1 MKQKSSVRSS
11 RCSTIKPGREV
22 SHEDLV
28 ALKGDRATKEA
39 AKEDQKKRNYNR
51 RRKNNMLEGI
61 CQQITVETT
70 WDAEIPDS
78 ARARSYALGT
88 DTMNVLVLDRC
99 RSPVPQIWCFKI
111 SLDIPSLVMISSQ
124 PQRRRLYVL
133 LDEVEKDIL
142 QKDDVVPSDL
152 ERVKEHF
159 DRILEVIHMRCGQQL
174 EATIARH
181 TEPGSAGDVESTKE
195 TQPASRY
202 EVRRRRPARRD
213 SGITGTPS
221 ELGFAKDK
229 EPLAEP
235 LSKLA
240 WVDTVADSLNRRR
253 VEIEKHAK
261 LPLDE
266 QMKFDWTQDDAR
278 ITHCLAGV
286 PKGNEG
292 HLRSLAARSLA
303 LQFEEWSCTRTISER
318 TVGNATKNGDI
329 PAFVN
334 TLKVKQDD
342 KKQVT
347 TVIGAG
353 RKMLLLERA
362 FGCSAIS
369 AVLAFVWRSFYRAR
383 NEDIAQLGSELQ
395 SSWLSQYAKE
405 NQSRFDEGFHLYEGL
420 SRITLVQQ
428 KLTSNRETAQ
438 EKASTFLLVLQRE
451 LCSQACSTE

>member
-1 MKQKSSVRSS
+1 
-11 RCSTIKPGREV
+11 
-22 SHEDLV
+22 
-28 ALKGDRATKEA
+28 
-39 AKEDQKKRNYNR
+39 
-51 RRKNNMLEGI
+51 
-61 CQQITVETT
+61 
-70 WDAEIPDS
+70 
-78 ARARSYALGT
+78 
-88 DTMNVLVLDRC
+88 
-99 RSPVPQIWCFKI
+99 
-111 SLDIPSLVMISSQ
+111 MISSQ

-213 SGITGTPS
+213 SGITGTTS

-235 LSKLA
+235 PSKLA

-286 PKGNEG
+286 PKGSEG

-303 LQFEEWSCTRTISER
+303 LQFEEWSCTRTISEKS
-318 TVGNATKNGDI
+318 VGNATKNGDI

-428 KLTSNRETAQ
+428 KLTLNRETAQ